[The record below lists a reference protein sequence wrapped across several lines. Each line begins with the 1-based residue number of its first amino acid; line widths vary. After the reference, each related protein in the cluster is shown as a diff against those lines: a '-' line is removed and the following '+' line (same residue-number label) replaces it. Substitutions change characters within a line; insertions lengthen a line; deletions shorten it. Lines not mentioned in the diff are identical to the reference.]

1 MAAKKP
7 TRTMPNTYFELVR
20 KFPLVWI
27 QDDDHLAEAE
37 EVIEH
42 LLATDLDEG
51 AQNYLN
57 VLSDLVE
64 SYEEEHV
71 RISDASEAD
80 VLRELMRANDL
91 SQSKLARDTKIPQ
104 STISAVLT
112 GVRTLTK
119 ENMVRL
125 GKFFNVSPAVFL
137 KA

>member
-7 TRTMPNTYFELVR
+7 ARTMPSTYFELVR

-27 QDDDHLAEAE
+27 QDDDHLAEAG

-71 RISDASEAD
+71 RIPDASEAD